1 MSTTDYRPLLFI
13 IAGLL
18 IVQAS
23 FGVCVQDDAYI
34 SFRYARNLAEGAGLV
49 FNPGEPVEG
58 YTNFLWTVLFA
69 PIIGVGLDPT
79 TPSMMLG
86 ILSCAALL
94 WSAWEAGGR
103 RWLAPLLV
111 ATFPGLALEGVQ
123 GLETAFFAAALACVE
138 LQLDPPLSILRSV
151 VPFVTT
157 LRGEAFVAVLGVLF
171 LFAMGTFG
179 VVMAIILLCTL
190 ALNGYVAVTSP
201 ESMQRDG
208 GGDAG
213 PQFAAAGYDV
223 DDAAFSPAAQPST
236 ADL

>member
-1 MSTTDYRPLLFI
+1 M
-13 IAGLL
+13 
-18 IVQAS
+18 
-23 FGVCVQDDAYI
+23 DAVT
-34 SFRYARNLAEGAGLV
+34 G
-49 FNPGEPVEG
+49 
-58 YTNFLWTVLFA
+58 
-69 PIIGVGLDPT
+69 GLDVP
-79 TPSMMLG
+79 
-86 ILSCAALL
+86 ALAKGL
-94 WSAWEAGGR
+94 N
-103 RWLAPLLV
+103 LLV
-111 ATFPGLALEGVQ
+111 SILCVACAIAFMSEEGSYLSVII

-179 VVMAIILLCTL
+179 VVMAIILMCTL